1 MTLDD
6 IFSAAMS
13 VMDELGQGGTVH
25 STDAQPYAYRT
36 PSIINIL
43 SAELRTLLGNSEDW
57 TPYNALSDSLQGE
70 TVNWGVSV
78 APYGLA
84 AHLLV
89 EENPPAAAFFQQR
102 YEEMLRKFI
111 SNQPAEMGE
120 IENVYGAFAHTEF
133 GQW

>member
-1 MTLDD
+1 MTLEN

-13 VMDELGQGGTVH
+13 VMDELGQGGQVFSNDT
-25 STDAQPYAYRT
+25 QAYTFRT
-36 PSIINIL
+36 PAIINIL
-43 SAELRTLLGNSEDW
+43 SAELRTLLGNTEEW
-57 TPYNALSDSLQGE
+57 TPYSALTDDLQGE

-89 EENPPAAAFFQQR
+89 DENPPAASFFQQR

-111 SNQPAEMGE
+111 ANQPAEMGE
-120 IENVYGAFAHTEF
+120 IENVYGAFAHTEY
-133 GQW
+133 GAW